1 MPGRLKIYDGSQ
13 FVEITNL
20 PQKQTTSFTTL
31 SVAGT
36 GSTLTGDQSSF
47 NNRSWVRKLT
57 VTPTNGSV
65 NSYVIEFFHDGTFTD
80 AKLEYKATASGTFID
95 NAGWFHED
103 EESAE
108 ELHYRITNN
117 SLVSSTFTIALVS
130 EVFA

>member
-20 PQKQTTSFTTL
+20 PQKQTKSFTTL
-31 SVAGT
+31 TVAGT
-36 GSTLTGDQSSF
+36 GAAQNMDESGF

-57 VTPTNGSV
+57 VTPTNSNV
-65 NSYVIEFFHDGTFTD
+65 NSYIIEFFHDGTFTAD
-80 AKLEYKATASGTFID
+80 KLEYKATASGTFID

-108 ELHYRITNN
+108 ELHLRITNN
-117 SLVSSTFTIALVS
+117 SLFSSTFTVALVA

>member
-13 FVEITNL
+13 FVEISNL
-20 PQKQTTSFTTL
+20 PQKQTMSFTTTAVSNSGGL
-31 SVAGT
+31 QQIDQT
-36 GSTLTGDQSSF
+36 GF

-57 VTPTNGSV
+57 VTPTNASV
-65 NSYVIEFFHDGTFTD
+65 NSYVIEMFHDGTFAA

-103 EESAE
+103 EENTE
-108 ELHYRITNN
+108 ELHMKITNN
-117 SLVSSTFTIALVS
+117 SLFTSTFTVVLVS